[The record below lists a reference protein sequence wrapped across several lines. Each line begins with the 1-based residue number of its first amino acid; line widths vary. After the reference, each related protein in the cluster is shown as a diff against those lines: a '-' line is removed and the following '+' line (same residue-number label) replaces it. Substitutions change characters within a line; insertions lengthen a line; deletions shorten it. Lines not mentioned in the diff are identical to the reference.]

1 MEYAID
7 NYNSNNHKANFFKSL
22 AIVSIIFLWPEQI
35 YIAHIQISLNYFLF
49 AFIIIFF
56 KTYLR
61 DIITMGIL
69 IIFFYL
75 LLVVQILSAFNLAA
89 PAKTILYIPIFSFL
103 VVFCFRFIKQIFKE
117 EDEKKLF
124 RLLRL
129 FLKLQLSVQIIQLI
143 LIHIGFGSIMPHTTS
158 PQYINDKIPRVSG
171 FFYEPS
177 SIGFSLSPFIYILV
191 QDYKKFIKWF
201 RYESIFVII
210 MILFL
215 SFSTTFIGVIFLSIG
230 FKIISVFRHIKLRNI
245 VITLITG
252 VLLVNLAM
260 TNPQIYVR
268 INQVYLRFT
277 GQEIISSK
285 INYSSGVF
293 IKGFEMA
300 KIALKKYPLGV
311 GMENMQVLNKY
322 TKVAQ
327 LGGLFEKLNTH
338 NGGSILFKIISEFGY
353 LGLIIAIYALL
364 YLIKYSLKKDKNPYN
379 LLIGSFV
386 FGFISTFI
394 RGPSYTAGVPILG
407 LSVLFWVILDNLK
420 KYSSPSYVK
429 INKNKLN
436 IEKPEIADY

>member
-1 MEYAID
+1 
-7 NYNSNNHKANFFKSL
+7 
-22 AIVSIIFLWPEQI
+22 
-35 YIAHIQISLNYFLF
+35 
-49 AFIIIFF
+49 
-56 KTYLR
+56 
-61 DIITMGIL
+61 
-69 IIFFYL
+69 
-75 LLVVQILSAFNLAA
+75 
-89 PAKTILYIPIFSFL
+89 
-103 VVFCFRFIKQIFKE
+103 
-117 EDEKKLF
+117 
-124 RLLRL
+124 
-129 FLKLQLSVQIIQLI
+129 
-143 LIHIGFGSIMPHTTS
+143 
-158 PQYINDKIPRVSG
+158 
-171 FFYEPS
+171 
-177 SIGFSLSPFIYILV
+177 
-191 QDYKKFIKWF
+191 
-201 RYESIFVII
+201 

-327 LGGLFEKLNTH
+327 LGGLFEKLNSH

-379 LLIGSFV
+379 LLIGSLV
-386 FGFISTFI
+386 FGFISAFI

-420 KYSSPSYVK
+420 KYLSPSYVK

>member
-1 MEYAID
+1 MEYTID
-7 NYNSNNHKANFFKSL
+7 NYSLNNHNANFLKSL

-49 AFIIIFF
+49 VFIIIFF
-56 KTYLR
+56 KTYLQ
-61 DIITMGIL
+61 DVITTGIL

-75 LLVVQILSAFNLAA
+75 LLVVQILFGFNLAT

-117 EDEKKLF
+117 EDEEKLF

-129 FLKLQLSVQIIQLI
+129 FLKLQLSIQIIQLI
-143 LIHIGFGSIMPHTTS
+143 LIHIGFRNIMPHTTGS
-158 PQYINDKIPRVSG
+158 LYINDKIPRVSG

-177 SIGFSLSPFIYILV
+177 NIGFSLSPFIYILV

-210 MILFL
+210 MIFFL
-215 SFSTTFIGVIFLSIG
+215 SFSTTFIAVIFLSIG
-230 FKIISVFRHIKLRNI
+230 FKIISLIRHIKLTNI
-245 VITLITG
+245 VLILITG
-252 VLLVNLAM
+252 VLSVNLVMA
-260 TNPQIYVR
+260 NPSIYLR
-268 INQVYLRFT
+268 INQVFLRFT

-285 INYSSGVF
+285 INRSSAVF

-300 KIALKKYPLGV
+300 KITLKKYPFGV

-327 LGGLFEKLNTH
+327 LGGLFEKANSN

-420 KYSSPSYVK
+420 KYPYPSYVK

-436 IEKPEIADY
+436 IEKP